1 MSEEMTV
8 TVDGEEYL
16 VRPAGDS
23 MKVGRRV
30 GGDTTW
36 LEDVDV
42 ATLPEDARS
51 ALEREDSSDAALVLA
66 VRGVVAPE
74 GRPGGRVGGGAR
86 AGAPGRGVRGGGAAE
101 VQRGG

>member
-8 TVDGEEYL
+8 TVDNEEYV
-16 VRPAGDS
+16 VRPEGDS

-30 GGDTTW
+30 GGDTAW

-42 ATLPEDARS
+42 ATLPEGARS
-51 ALEREDSSDAALVLA
+51 ALERGDSSDQALVLA
-66 VRGVVAPE
+66 LRGVV
-74 GRPGGRVGGGAR
+74 
-86 AGAPGRGVRGGGAAE
+86 AAE

>member
-16 VRPAGDS
+16 VRPEGDS
-23 MKVGRRV
+23 MRVGRRV
-30 GGDTTW
+30 GGDTAW

-51 ALEREDSSDAALVLA
+51 ALQRGDSSDAALVLA
-66 VRGVVAPE
+66 VRGVVA
-74 GRPGGRVGGGAR
+74 
-86 AGAPGRGVRGGGAAE
+86 AE